1 MVVSVMK
8 TRKLSVIYSFVQM
21 RFTGSFDALR
31 SQWCWIMNPDRG
43 SSQRT
48 FCQQSLSFASGVD
61 LGGESRGCIRPST
74 SPRDDFKLSNTT
86 GILSVEVEHETRLK
100 IYVKRRENGS

>member
-21 RFTGSFDALR
+21 GFSGSFGALR

-61 LGGESRGCIRPST
+61 LGGGGAQGVHTPLHLP
-74 SPRDDFKLSNTT
+74 PR
-86 GILSVEVEHETRLK
+86 
-100 IYVKRRENGS
+100 